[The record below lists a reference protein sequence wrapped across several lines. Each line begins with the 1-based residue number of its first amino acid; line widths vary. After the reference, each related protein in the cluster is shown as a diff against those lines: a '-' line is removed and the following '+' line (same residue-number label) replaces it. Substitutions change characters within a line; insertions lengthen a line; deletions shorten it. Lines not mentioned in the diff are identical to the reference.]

1 MASRVCSQAHCP
13 PGSGSSLA
21 PTAAATP
28 LGVAV
33 DAAAAAATA
42 VAVAAVSTGPVHR
55 FVLSTATC
63 RLLAFCSME

>member
-28 LGVAV
+28 FGVAV
-33 DAAAAAATA
+33 DAAATA
-42 VAVAAVSTGPVHR
+42 VAVAAASTGPVHR